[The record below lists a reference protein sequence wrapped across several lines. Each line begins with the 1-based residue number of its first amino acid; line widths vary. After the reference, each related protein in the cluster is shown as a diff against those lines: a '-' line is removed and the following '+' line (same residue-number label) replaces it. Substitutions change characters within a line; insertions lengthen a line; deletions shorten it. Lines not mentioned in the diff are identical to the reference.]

1 MRLNP
6 LIVNDK
12 PATAAAVKCERH
24 SWSAWKDV
32 GRTGDW
38 FKPVIVERHCTK
50 CGATESDE
58 H

>member
-1 MRLNP
+1 MRQNP

-12 PATAAAVKCERH
+12 PATATTTKCKTH
-24 SWSAWKDV
+24 SWSDWKEI

-38 FKPVIVERHCTK
+38 FHPIIVERRCNR
-50 CGATESDE
+50 CGTTEIDE